1 MQTLRPEDLS
11 ARMLMAPAQPSA
23 EAARLP
29 RESFFLPLDFKSA
42 VAADGAFEGY
52 ASLFDREDL
61 GRDIVARGA
70 FRDSLE
76 MRGAQGVRM
85 LFQHNPNEPIGLWDE
100 IREDQ
105 KGLYARGRL
114 MPEVARAREV
124 LALMR
129 AGALDG
135 LSIGFKTVRSRRDPR
150 SGIRRL
156 EKVDLWEISVV
167 TFPMLPGAR
176 VSARKSRPSE
186 RELERWLMRDA
197 GLTRTEAR
205 ALMRSGFKGLAATR
219 DAGAGTE
226 TSHRLAATIRSAAR
240 SLAASASI

>member
-1 MQTLRPEDLS
+1 
-11 ARMLMAPAQPSA
+11 MLMTAAQHLDDPGL
-23 EAARLP
+23 RP
-29 RESFFLPLDFKSA
+29 RESFFLPLDFKSV

-61 GRDIVARGA
+61 GRDMVARGA
-70 FRDSLE
+70 FRDSLAS
-76 MRGAQGVRM
+76 RGAQGVRM
-85 LFQHNPNEPIGLWDE
+85 LFQHNPNEPIGVWDE
-100 IREDQ
+100 IGEDQ

-135 LSIGFKTVRSRRDPR
+135 LSIGFKTIRSRRDPR

-176 VSARKSRPSE
+176 VSALKCRPSE

-205 ALMRSGFKGLAATR
+205 ALMRSGFKGLAAKR
-219 DAGAGTE
+219 DAGAGPQAG
-226 TSHRLAATIRSAAR
+226 HRLAATIRAAAR
-240 SLAASASI
+240 SLVLSAST